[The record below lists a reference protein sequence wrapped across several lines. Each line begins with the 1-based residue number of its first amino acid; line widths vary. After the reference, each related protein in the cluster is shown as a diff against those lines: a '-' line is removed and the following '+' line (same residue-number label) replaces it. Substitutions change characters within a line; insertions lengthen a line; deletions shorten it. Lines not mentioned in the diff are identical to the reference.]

1 MPSLH
6 PTSENSEPHAG
17 LETWKSGATW
27 FLKTCPPQVVPAHPK
42 ETREQEGS
50 LLPEG
55 HSCSYHC
62 SFTLQ
67 HLRNVN
73 SEASYGA

>member
-6 PTSENSEPHAG
+6 PASENSEPHAG
-17 LETWKSGATW
+17 LEAWKSGA
-27 FLKTCPPQVVPAHPK
+27 TCPPQVVPAHPK

-55 HSCSYHC
+55 HSCPYHH
-62 SFTLQ
+62 SSTLQ